1 MQNSSEKDID
11 KNARLPSWMKKK
23 RWAHNESLVSTKKV
37 LREAGVSTV
46 CESARCPNIGECF
59 NKPTATF
66 LIMGDSCTRSCTFC
80 SVDKGK
86 TVKPDPTEPQ
96 RIARV
101 SKELSLEHVV
111 ITSVTRDDL
120 HLGGAAHFFDVI
132 QAVRMECPSVTIE
145 VLTPDFN
152 CSEEAFKTV
161 VEASPNVFNH
171 NMETVKRLYS
181 SVRPEADYEG
191 SLKVIAMVKSMGK
204 SKDVVTKSG
213 FMLGL
218 GENSEEVE
226 ELMHALRS
234 AGCDMLTIGQYLRP
248 TKKNRPV
255 SRYVPP
261 EEFENLGKLARK
273 MGFLHVFSAPFARSS
288 FHAEKAL

>member
-1 MQNSSEKDID
+1 MHNNSEKDTD
-11 KNARLPSWMKKK
+11 KNARLPAWMKKK
-23 RWAHNESLVSTKKV
+23 RWVHNESIISTKKI

-86 TVKPDPTEPQ
+86 TAEPDPTEPH
-96 RIARV
+96 RIAQV

-120 HLGGAAHFFDVI
+120 PLGGAAHFFDVI
-132 QAVRMECPSVTIE
+132 QAVRAECPSVTIE

-152 CSEEAFKTV
+152 CSEEAFATV
-161 VEASPNVFNH
+161 VKAAPNIFNH

-181 SVRPEADYEG
+181 SVRPEADYDG
-191 SLKVIAMVKSMGK
+191 SLRAIAMVKSMGK
-204 SKDVVTKSG
+204 SNGVLTKSG

-218 GENSEEVE
+218 GEESEEVE
-226 ELMHALRS
+226 ELMSALRS

-248 TKKNRPV
+248 TKNNIPV
-255 SRYVPP
+255 TRYVTPK
-261 EEFENLGKLARK
+261 EFESFGKLGRK